1 MSTKF
6 GDLFNTFKEMDLTAI
21 QADAEQ
27 PFSLLIAGEA
37 TIASALATNFSQT
50 EGKVGVHPWV
60 IVEGLPFRQD
70 MGDLS
75 SYHLALLLSKELE
88 LDDKLSDL
96 LVQLHRMKIPT
107 LIVIVNETGDS
118 WIGANLVRRYETAR
132 LVLPSVEPDIIQEE
146 LVELIVDTIPD
157 KQLTLARH
165 FPLLRPIIIRKLI
178 EDTSRANAIYAASTG
193 FAEII
198 PVLDIPLNVADI
210 VILTKN
216 QLIMAYKIALGNGKE
231 GTPYKLLGEVVSVIG
246 GGFLLRE
253 IARKLVGL
261 IPVIG
266 IVPKV
271 VVSYAGTRAIGEI
284 VYLWASGG
292 QQLEE
297 WEVDRIYDEAMKQ
310 GRILAQSITR
320 MIGFGNESETAL
332 PPPDKKWWWQR
343 QKENNEIIEIE
354 QAPSLPAP
362 SEKKEEEEAKEEE
375 KEQDK
380 EQDEDK
386 RWWHRFRRNKTDKTS
401 DLPS

>member
-6 GDLFNTFKEMDLTAI
+6 GDFFNLFREMDLSAI
-21 QADAEQ
+21 QVEAEQ
-27 PFSLLIAGEA
+27 PFSLLIAGEG
-37 TIASALATNFSQT
+37 TTASALATNFSQT
-50 EGKVGVHPWV
+50 EGKVGIHPWV
-60 IVEGLPFRQD
+60 MVEKFPFRRD

-75 SYHLALLLSKELE
+75 GYDLALLVSKELE
-88 LDDKLSDL
+88 LNDQLSRL
-96 LVQLHRMKIPT
+96 LTQLHRMKIPT

-157 KQLTLARH
+157 KQLTLARQL
-165 FPLLRPIIIRKLI
+165 PLLRPIIIRKLI

-216 QLIMAYKIALGNGKE
+216 QLVMAYKIALGNGKE
-231 GTPYKLLGEVVSVIG
+231 GKPYKLLGEVVSVIG

-271 VVSYAGTRAIGEI
+271 VVSYAGTRAMGEI

-292 QQLEE
+292 QQLEK
-297 WEVDRIYDEAMKQ
+297 WEVDSIYDEAMTQ
-310 GRILAQSITR
+310 GRIIAQRITQ
-320 MIGFGNESETAL
+320 MIGFGDKAQTAL
-332 PPPDKKWWWQR
+332 PPPDKKWWWEGE
-343 QKENNEIIEIE
+343 KENKQIIEHV
-354 QAPSLPAP
+354 PSLPAP
-362 SEKKEEEEAKEEE
+362 SEDKEPDQD

-380 EQDEDK
+380 AKDEDK
-386 RWWHRFRRNKTDKTS
+386 RWWHRFRREDRS
-401 DLPS
+401 ERSS